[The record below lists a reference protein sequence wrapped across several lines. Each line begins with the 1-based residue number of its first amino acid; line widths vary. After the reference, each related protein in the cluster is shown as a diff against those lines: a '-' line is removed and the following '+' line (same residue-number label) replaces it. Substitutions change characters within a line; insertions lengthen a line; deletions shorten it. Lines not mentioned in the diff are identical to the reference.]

1 MVKKRLSS
9 VVIVSTVLAGT
20 LVAPIATFADNYDSQ
35 IEQKN
40 SEINDLKSKQ
50 SEAQDQI
57 DRLET
62 SINKINKK
70 LDTDLEVDKI
80 KDIDTSIVNT
90 LSAKGENLTLLNFS
104 GILNFSNNLLISM
117 LIP

>member
-50 SEAQDQI
+50 SEAQSQI
-57 DRLET
+57 DSLET
-62 SINKINKK
+62 KLTKK
-70 LDTDLEVDKI
+70 QM
-80 KDIDTSIVNT
+80 NY
-90 LSAKGENLTLLNFS
+90 
-104 GILNFSNNLLISM
+104 
-117 LIP
+117 

>member
-20 LVAPIATFADNYDSQ
+20 LVAPLATFADNYDSQ

-50 SEAQDQI
+50 SEAQAEI
-57 DRLET
+57 DSLES

-70 LDTDLEVDKI
+70 ANGLMHLRK
-80 KDIDTSIVNT
+80 K
-90 LSAKGENLTLLNFS
+90 
-104 GILNFSNNLLISM
+104 
-117 LIP
+117 